1 LEVLRASGL
10 LPSQE
15 HCYAAA
21 MLTRIALLVGAAIA
35 APLSA
40 QPAPTAPAQSTAQK
54 EDLVP
59 VAIDTSLGRIVI
71 AIDRGRAP
79 ITAANFLSYVDR
91 GFYDRGRFHRTVRL
105 DNQSNAGLKIED
117 TDLGIADSGDAKP
130 LPNDQIPIEVIQ
142 GGINLTRKAEQGPP
156 IPLERTSVT
165 GLRHLDGTISMGRT
179 TADTAVSDFFICI
192 NDQPELDFGGQR
204 NVDGQGFA
212 AFGQVI
218 EGMDTVRAI
227 QTAPS
232 EGQSLTPPVPITRIT
247 RA

>member
-1 LEVLRASGL
+1 VSKQNPETDDVVIETPMGTITVRLE
-10 LPSQE
+10 
-15 HCYAAA
+15 
-21 MLTRIALLVGAAIA
+21 T
-35 APLSA
+35 
-40 QPAPTAPAQSTAQK
+40 QK
-54 EDLVP
+54 
-59 VAIDTSLGRIVI
+59 
-71 AIDRGRAP
+71 AP

-91 GFYDRGRFHRTVRL
+91 GFYDGGRFHRTVRL

-232 EGQSLTPPVPITRIT
+232 EGQSLTPPVPITRIA

>member
-1 LEVLRASGL
+1 MAEQNPEIIDVVIETPMGTITVRLE
-10 LPSQE
+10 
-15 HCYAAA
+15 
-21 MLTRIALLVGAAIA
+21 
-35 APLSA
+35 
-40 QPAPTAPAQSTAQK
+40 TAK
-54 EDLVP
+54 
-59 VAIDTSLGRIVI
+59 
-71 AIDRGRAP
+71 AP

-91 GFYDRGRFHRTVRL
+91 GFYDGGRFHRTVRL
-105 DNQSNAGLKIED
+105 DNQSNAGLKIEV

-142 GGINLTRKAEQGPP
+142 GGINLTRKAEQGQP

-179 TADTAVSDFFICI
+179 TTDTAVSDFFICI
-192 NDQPELDFGGQR
+192 NDQPELDFGGRR

-218 EGMDTVRAI
+218 AGMDTVRAI

-232 EGQSLTPPVPITRIT
+232 EGQSLTPPVPITRIE
-247 RA
+247 RR

>member
-1 LEVLRASGL
+1 MSEQNPETDDVVIETPMGTITVRLE
-10 LPSQE
+10 
-15 HCYAAA
+15 
-21 MLTRIALLVGAAIA
+21 T
-35 APLSA
+35 
-40 QPAPTAPAQSTAQK
+40 QK
-54 EDLVP
+54 
-59 VAIDTSLGRIVI
+59 
-71 AIDRGRAP
+71 AP

-91 GFYDRGRFHRTVRL
+91 GFYDGGRFHRTVRL

-142 GGINLTRKAEQGPP
+142 GGINLTHKAEQGPP

-232 EGQSLTPPVPITRIT
+232 EGQSLTPPVPITRIA